1 MKLMISI
8 LIIVIGIFIGL
19 FLLDDKSDE
28 KKIPSQELLFK
39 GPCDSLNRVVD
50 SLQMNYQVLEDNFLR
65 YEATLD
71 LLEEKN
77 PDAAY
82 EFEKIYFDL
91 FE

>member
-1 MKLMISI
+1 MKYLGLVVII
-8 LIIVIGIFIGL
+8 LAFLTVIFVIDYEPKVESTPIQES
-19 FLLDDKSDE
+19 LL
-28 KKIPSQELLFK
+28 K
-39 GPCDSLNRVVD
+39 GPCDSLIRALD
-50 SLQMNYQVLEDNFLR
+50 SLEMNYKIMEDNFMR

-91 FE
+91 YE